1 MQHTNH
7 TLNRWWIAAA
17 GTLLQ
22 LCLGTVY
29 AWSYLKNP
37 LMQTYGWNNTQVTW
51 VFSLAICCLGLA
63 AAWGGMN
70 LGKIGPRRL
79 ALAGG
84 VLFGSGYLL
93 AALALH
99 LKSLPLLYVGY
110 GLFGGVGL
118 GLGYVTP
125 VATAAKW
132 FPDKKGM
139 VTGMVIMGFGLGA
152 LIMSKVLLP
161 QLMAASGGNL
171 VTTFIWLGAVFGVIT
186 VACGLVMRYPPEDLN
201 LPGKSG
207 TRSEM
212 QTPAAGAD
220 LTTSNCLLS
229 PRFFVI
235 WGVFFCNITAGIAII
250 GFLSPMMQDLLK
262 RSDPGLTKDHLNAAG
277 ATLIAVGSLFNGL
290 GRFFWGG
297 ISDRI
302 GRVLTFRMILAT
314 QVLAFL
320 VLANV
325 PLPWVFAPVVCY
337 VLLCY
342 GGGFGTMPALVLD
355 VFGARMMPVVY
366 GTVLTAWSAGGIVGP
381 QIVAWLTDHYGP
393 QRAAPLSF
401 MVGAGLLGVGFILA
415 LLLSNRAFGE
425 ASGTRK

>member
-1 MQHTNH
+1 MQHTSHNP
-7 TLNRWWIAAA
+7 NRWWIAAA

-37 LMQTYGWNNTQVTW
+37 LMHTYGWNNTQVTW
-51 VFSLAICCLGLA
+51 VFSLAICCLGLS

-70 LGKIGPRRL
+70 LVKIGPRRL

-84 VLFGSGYLL
+84 ILFGSGYLL

-99 LKSLPLLYVGY
+99 LKSLPLLYIGY
-110 GLFGGVGL
+110 GVCGGVGL

-132 FPDKKGM
+132 FPDKKGLI
-139 VTGMVIMGFGLGA
+139 TGMVIMGFGFGA

-161 QLMAASGGNL
+161 KLMASSGGNL

-186 VACGLVMRYPPEDLN
+186 VACGLVLRYPPEDLQ
-201 LPGKSG
+201 LPGSPGIGSK
-207 TRSEM
+207 TQAQAKCEN
-212 QTPAAGAD
+212 
-220 LTTSNCLLS
+220 LTISRCLLS
-229 PRFFVI
+229 SRFFVI

-262 RSDPGLTKDHLNAAG
+262 RSDPTLTPIHLDAAG
-277 ATLIAVGSLFNGL
+277 ATLIAVGSLFNGI

-302 GRVLTFRMILAT
+302 GRVLTFRILLAT

-320 VLANV
+320 ALANV

-342 GGGFGTMPALVLD
+342 GGGFGTMPSLVLD

-381 QIVAWLTDHYGP
+381 QIVAWLTDHYGA

-401 MVGAGLLGVGFILA
+401 LVGSGLLGVGFILA
-415 LLLSNRAFGE
+415 LLLSNGAFGE

>member
-1 MQHTNH
+1 
-7 TLNRWWIAAA
+7 
-17 GTLLQ
+17 
-22 LCLGTVY
+22 
-29 AWSYLKNP
+29 
-37 LMQTYGWNNTQVTW
+37 MQTYGWNNTQVTW
-51 VFSLAICCLGLA
+51 VFSLAICCLGLS

-99 LKSLPLLYVGY
+99 LKSLPLLYIGY
-110 GLFGGVGL
+110 GLCGGVGL

-132 FPDKKGM
+132 FPDKKGL
-139 VTGMVIMGFGLGA
+139 VTGMVIMGFGFGA
-152 LIMSKVLLP
+152 LLMSKVLLP

-171 VTTFIWLGAVFGVIT
+171 VTTFIWLGTGFGVIT
-186 VACGLVMRYPPEDLN
+186 VACGLVLRYPPEDLK
-201 LPGKSG
+201 LPGKPG
-207 TRSEM
+207 ICAVT
-212 QTPAAGAD
+212 QAQDAGAD

-262 RSDPGLTKDHLNAAG
+262 RSDTHLTKEHLDAAG
-277 ATLIAVGSLFNGL
+277 ATLIAVGSLFNGI

-302 GRVLTFRMILAT
+302 GRVFTFRILLAT

-320 VLANV
+320 VLAKV

-342 GGGFGTMPALVLD
+342 GGGFGTMPSLVLD
-355 VFGARMMPVVY
+355 VFGARMMPVIY

-381 QIVAWLTDHYGP
+381 QIVAWLTDHYGA
-393 QRAAPLSF
+393 QRAAPLAF
-401 MVGAGLLGVGFILA
+401 MVGAGLLGVGFVLA

-425 ASGTRK
+425 PSGTRK